1 MGSFDISA
9 PQDLQ
14 TAALY
19 AVAATG
25 AVLAVLLLLY
35 PDRMAFTSPR
45 PRNVKTMTP
54 NYPLIGNT
62 PWLLSIVRKQE
73 RILTAITEVQK
84 TQVPGGQPLTLTI
97 PQLGGRVF
105 LINRPEYLNFVQKV
119 EFEHFVK
126 GFNFLNNFSDLLG
139 SHGIFVA
146 DGDVWKKQ
154 RKMASHIFSVGNF
167 KTYVQ
172 QTIHRDIDQLQR
184 LMSDCHKT
192 GAQIN
197 LPEVFFRFTM
207 SSFSQM
213 AFTADLEV
221 LPATA
226 EGMKTRNEFADAF
239 DFAQLVVDNRFVDPF
254 PRFIELFTAQGSR
267 MRKSIKTLREYCYR
281 IIDLRLEARARGES
295 GSVDSKEGKD
305 LLELFMGMGLTRDE
319 LLPVVLNFLIAGRDT
334 TAQSLSWMFYEL
346 WKHPEC
352 VKEIRRTV
360 AEHLDGRQMGYDDMK
375 SLPYLQACFY
385 EAVRLHPAV
394 PKNVR
399 TATCDTTIRPYQGT
413 EKLSGEQKDLPD
425 IFIRKGEGV
434 IWCDYAMAR
443 MPENWGPDCEEYKPE
458 RFLEKK
464 EDGEVQFKNYGQM
477 LAHMFNAGPRVC
489 LGQTLA
495 TFEGMSVVAAILHKY
510 DVVYDDDALTAD
522 PPVYADSVT
531 HPIANPYK
539 VGFRPLST

>member
-167 KTYVQ
+167 KVSPGDP
-172 QTIHRDIDQLQR
+172 IVAPK
-184 LMSDCHKT
+184 MSLALLK
-192 GAQIN
+192 G
-197 LPEVFFRFTM
+197 
-207 SSFSQM
+207 
-213 AFTADLEV
+213 
-221 LPATA
+221 
-226 EGMKTRNEFADAF
+226 
-239 DFAQLVVDNRFVDPF
+239 DFCRPTFNKRSTV
-254 PRFIELFTAQGSR
+254 TST
-267 MRKSIKTLREYCYR
+267 SC
-281 IIDLRLEARARGES
+281 RG
-295 GSVDSKEGKD
+295 
-305 LLELFMGMGLTRDE
+305 
-319 LLPVVLNFLIAGRDT
+319 
-334 TAQSLSWMFYEL
+334 
-346 WKHPEC
+346 
-352 VKEIRRTV
+352 
-360 AEHLDGRQMGYDDMK
+360 
-375 SLPYLQACFY
+375 
-385 EAVRLHPAV
+385 
-394 PKNVR
+394 
-399 TATCDTTIRPYQGT
+399 
-413 EKLSGEQKDLPD
+413 
-425 IFIRKGEGV
+425 
-434 IWCDYAMAR
+434 
-443 MPENWGPDCEEYKPE
+443 
-458 RFLEKK
+458 
-464 EDGEVQFKNYGQM
+464 
-477 LAHMFNAGPRVC
+477 
-489 LGQTLA
+489 
-495 TFEGMSVVAAILHKY
+495 
-510 DVVYDDDALTAD
+510 
-522 PPVYADSVT
+522 
-531 HPIANPYK
+531 
-539 VGFRPLST
+539 